1 MEEDILPTI
10 SDIDTVEQSVDIP
23 VEENVPGDN
32 QDSSEVNIP
41 ESNSISDPA
50 DELNDDDKRK
60 FRHSDS
66 IYLLRKKVKNDSDND
81 DQNTS
86 DDDSQL
92 SSIDEP
98 MDDVN

>member
-1 MEEDILPTI
+1 MIH
-10 SDIDTVEQSVDIP
+10 SRVEL
-23 VEENVPGDN
+23 PGDN
-32 QDSSEVNIP
+32 QDSSEPNIL
-41 ESNSISDPA
+41 ESNSISDPI
-50 DELNDDDKRK
+50 DDLNDDDKRK

-66 IYLLRKKVKNDSDND
+66 IYLLRKKVKNGSDSN